1 MGFAEEGDARWCAE
15 PKDVWAWR
23 KMDPACVELP
33 DLAFWRNRRFG
44 NGMCLDDGAA
54 EPNAEPPPDVDDNLT
69 RDRWPKVWR
78 LLGYGALAKQGGK
91 RGAVQFPPGTTL
103 IFELA
108 MPDQASSSRSWR
120 RARSVRVACAFL
132 MGNLLVCDEMRA
144 SSRGHPHA
152 TLTTHGRYV
161 RRSATK

>member
-15 PKDVWAWR
+15 TKDVWAWR
-23 KMDPACVELP
+23 KTDPACVELP

-108 MPDQASSSRSWR
+108 MPDQASSTAQETRSGTR
-120 RARSVRVACAFL
+120 PLGGAGRCPPGISPPACPPCPAW
-132 MGNLLVCDEMRA
+132 
-144 SSRGHPHA
+144 A
-152 TLTTHGRYV
+152 T
-161 RRSATK
+161 